1 MAVVK
6 VESKKQLKEFILF
19 SKRLYN
25 NDSNYVCDNYSE
37 TYKLLVNDILKQ
49 KTITALIYE
58 KGKQVLGRILYQYK
72 YLEGKGK
79 VCYFSYLD
87 FIDNERVINE
97 LIEYMEN
104 DMKSLGITYL
114 YGPYFNENV
123 HKYQGVL
130 VQGFDFPPMIY
141 NGYNKEYYST
151 YLEKLGFNK
160 TVDFLTLNICDNKR
174 KDNDIKKIMNMV
186 DRRYNIKI
194 TNCKEINNADKILKY
209 IYREDNSDKRFAFDI
224 NQKVDYVLKKFD
236 PENFI
241 VACDA
246 DIGEGLA
253 FCMCVPDLNEVY
265 IKKFGKGSHKISK
278 FAAKNI
284 KSVKI
289 VHMAMIEKY
298 QQTELGTYLY
308 MKTIEILHKKGIKK
322 IEVGSISELDTLQM
336 KPIRKVGGEISHVYR
351 IYEKNLDK

>member
-6 VESKKQLKEFILF
+6 VENKKQLKKFILF

-37 TYKLLVNDILKQ
+37 TYKLLVNDILKH
-49 KTITALIYE
+49 KNITALIYE
-58 KGKQVLGRILYQYK
+58 KEKQVLGRILYQYK
-72 YLEGKGK
+72 YLEGRGK

-104 DMKSLGITYL
+104 DMRKLGITYL

-151 YLEKLGFNK
+151 YLENLGFNK

-174 KDNDIKKIMNMV
+174 KDNDIKKIMNMM
-186 DRRYNIKI
+186 DRRYHLKI
-194 TNCKEINNADKILKY
+194 TNCKEIANADKILKY

-224 NQKVDYVLKKFD
+224 NQKVDYV
-236 PENFI
+236 
-241 VACDA
+241 
-246 DIGEGLA
+246 
-253 FCMCVPDLNEVY
+253 
-265 IKKFGKGSHKISK
+265 
-278 FAAKNI
+278 
-284 KSVKI
+284 
-289 VHMAMIEKY
+289 
-298 QQTELGTYLY
+298 
-308 MKTIEILHKKGIKK
+308 
-322 IEVGSISELDTLQM
+322 
-336 KPIRKVGGEISHVYR
+336 
-351 IYEKNLDK
+351 